1 MEIFWGLENFKQLEN
16 AVVTMGTFDG
26 VHLGHQEIIKDLVK
40 TSKTNQAKSVLIT
53 FDPHPRKVLQ
63 PDIPLQLIQSVEE
76 KILVLQTTGI
86 DYLIIIPFDKQFSEL
101 SSLEFIQ
108 KILVQ
113 KIGCKKL
120 VIGYDHHFGKNREG
134 SFEYLKN
141 NSHLFGFEVKEIS
154 AKKIDETKISSTAIR
169 KYIKDGEIKKANLL
183 LNYTY
188 FIIGKIVDGEK
199 IGRKIGFPTANIQVD
214 TNKLIPKIGVYLA
227 KVEFDNKSFFG
238 MLNIGNKPTFGNH
251 LLSVEI
257 HIFDFHEDIYNKKVK
272 LLLYER
278 IRDEIAFNN
287 VNDLIEQLKKD
298 KSICQNIMPHY
309 Y

>member
-26 VHLGHQEIIKDLVK
+26 VHLGHQEIIKDLVH
-40 TSKTNQAKSVLIT
+40 SAKTNHAKSVVIT

-63 PDIPLQLIQSVEE
+63 PDLPLQLIQSVEE
-76 KILVLQTTGI
+76 KIIVLQTTGI
-86 DYLIIIPFDKQFSEL
+86 DYLIVIPFNKAFSQL
-101 SSLEFIQ
+101 SSLEFIE
-108 KILVQ
+108 KILVE

-141 NSHLFGFEVKEIS
+141 NSGLFGFEVKEIS

-169 KYIKDGEIKKANLL
+169 KYITEGDIEKVNQL

-188 FIIGKIVDGEK
+188 FISGKIIDGEK
-199 IGRKIGFPTANIQVD
+199 IGRTIGFPTANIAIHPD
-214 TNKLIPKIGVYLA
+214 KLIPKIGVYLA
-227 KVEFDNKSFFG
+227 KIEVDNKSFFG
-238 MLNIGNKPTFGNH
+238 MLNIGIKPTFGKH
-251 LLSVEI
+251 VLGVEM
-257 HIFDFHEDIYNKKVK
+257 HIFDFNEDIYNKTVK
-272 LLLYER
+272 LLLYQR

-287 VNDLIEQLKKD
+287 VNELIDQLQKD
-298 KSICQNIMPHY
+298 KTTCQNIMLQY
-309 Y
+309 C

>member
-26 VHLGHQEIIKDLVK
+26 VHLGHQEIIKDLVQ

-76 KILVLQTTGI
+76 KNLVLQTTGI

-108 KILVQ
+108 KILVE

-214 TNKLIPKIGVYLA
+214 TNKLIHK
-227 KVEFDNKSFFG
+227 KSFHHCHPFPFS
-238 MLNIGNKPTFGNH
+238 IDHFCGNVGFYFIYQSIQYG
-251 LLSVEI
+251 L
-257 HIFDFHEDIYNKKVK
+257 FDKVFSG
-272 LLLYER
+272 YYANFACGFR
-278 IRDEIAFNN
+278 AFEIAYHLHLFHAK
-287 VNDLIEQLKKD
+287 IAHGQFGE
-298 KSICQNIMPHY
+298 
-309 Y
+309 